1 MSELFRLYEDFYG
14 DELGRERI
22 IKDTKRFIGRFYNV
36 LNLQSHAAYF
46 ADISDNRTSYAFIFC
61 SENQSALPAIG
72 LDHVADVSRPLSVL
86 TLQLYK
92 MLGLPKTSRV
102 LFNIQMYKGDSKPVA
117 KHFDG
122 EFLEFNVNGEDLNIK
137 RAIRPQQ
144 VAVLT
149 LLNNTI
155 DGGTRVH
162 FNNDEST
169 VVKGKA
175 GDLLIFDNIKCNHS
189 VDKLESNGTIR
200 EDGLVRMTIGWRS
213 IEDNCVLYDNG
224 NLQISNA
231 ETIRQVHKE
240 WLKTEWP
247 KMFENYVTQ
256 HQKVAF

>member
-1 MSELFRLYEDFYG
+1 MSEFYRLYEDFYG
-14 DELGRERI
+14 DEFGRERI

-36 LNLQSHAAYF
+36 LNLQNHAAYF
-46 ADISDNRTSYAFIFC
+46 ADVSDNRTSYAFIFC
-61 SENQSALPAIG
+61 PENQSDLPAIG
-72 LDHVADVSRPLSVL
+72 LDHVAEVSRPLSVL
-86 TLQLYK
+86 TLELYK
-92 MLGLPKTSRV
+92 MLGLPNTSRV

-122 EFLEFNVNGEDLNIK
+122 EFLEFNVEGENLNIK

-149 LLNNTI
+149 LLNNTV

-162 FNNDEST
+162 FDDEST
-169 VVKGKA
+169 VIKGKA
-175 GDLLIFDNIKCNHS
+175 GDLLIFDNIKCHHS
-189 VDKLESNGTIR
+189 VDKLEGNGTVR

-213 IEDNCVLYDNG
+213 IEDNCALYDNG
-224 NLQISNA
+224 NLQTADA
-231 ETIRQVHKE
+231 ETIRQVHRE